1 MLLFSS
7 KSPFNI
13 NFVSL
18 PFIMAIKNI
27 TVIHGPNLNLLGQR
41 EPGYYGT
48 LTLDDI
54 NDTLTKEA
62 SNLSLS
68 IEVFQSNGESEI
80 VNKIQSLKSDFIII
94 NPAAYTHSSIAI
106 RDALAA
112 MEIPFIE
119 VHISNVFARED
130 FRKQSFFSDIAV
142 GVISGLGTEGYC
154 AALNYAAKLNK

>member
-1 MLLFSS
+1 ME
-7 KSPFNI
+7 
-13 NFVSL
+13 
-18 PFIMAIKNI
+18 IKNI

-41 EPGYYGT
+41 EPDHYGT

-54 NDTLTKEA
+54 NSTLTKEA
-62 SNLSLS
+62 SILNLTL
-68 IEVFQSNGESEI
+68 EVYQSNGESEI
-80 VNKIQSLKSDFIII
+80 VDKIQSLKSDFIII
-94 NPAAYTHSSIAI
+94 NPAAYTHSSVAI
-106 RDALAA
+106 RDALVA
-112 MEIPFIE
+112 MGIPFIE